1 MHLRLSDEV
10 ASSLESGR
18 PVVALE
24 STVIAHGLPYPQNLN
39 TALSLEEI
47 VRRGSCAPATIA
59 VFAGEFCSR
68 LNQAQIERRA
78 TDKNIRKISRRDLA
92 IAVAKKLD
100 CATTVA
106 TTAYIAHRAG
116 IKVFS

>member
-24 STVIAHGLPYPQNLN
+24 STVIAHGLPYPQDLN

-47 VRRGSCAPATIA
+47 VRRGGCGPATIA
-59 VFAGEFCSR
+59 VFEGEFCIGMDK
-68 LNQAQIERRA
+68 AQIERLA
-78 TDKNIRKISRRDLA
+78 TDKNIRKISLRDLA
-92 IAVAKKLD
+92 MAVAKKLD

-106 TTAYIAHRAG
+106 TTA
-116 IKVFS
+116 